1 MDLQQLIEGKGSFQA
16 INRKT
21 YLLFYLVN
29 NYEPE
34 DYKFTDKKGE
44 LRVINQEAIIQC
56 LNISKNISDWMLNI
70 YHLMT
75 FQNKK
80 GKLKFYGEWSKME
93 FSRILL
99 QGEKFYDEEEKEVW
113 ISLQKE

>member
-1 MDLQQLIEGKGSFQA
+1 MDLQQLIEGKNSFQA

-21 YLLFYLVN
+21 YLLFSLVN
-29 NYEPE
+29 NYVPE
-34 DYKFTDKKGE
+34 DFTFTDPEGVR
-44 LRVINQEAIIQC
+44 RVINQEAVIQA
-56 LNISKNISDWMLNI
+56 LNISKNIPDWMLNI

-75 FQNKK
+75 FQDEK
-80 GKLKFYGEWSKME
+80 GNLRFYGEWSKME
-93 FSRILL
+93 FNRILL